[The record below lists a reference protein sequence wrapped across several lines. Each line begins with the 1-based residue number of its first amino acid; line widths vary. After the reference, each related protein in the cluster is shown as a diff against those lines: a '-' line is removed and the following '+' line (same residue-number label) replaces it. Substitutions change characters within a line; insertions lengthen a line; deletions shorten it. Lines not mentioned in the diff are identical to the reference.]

1 MLKTF
6 LVDVKFC
13 MFGNVSRE
21 LLEDHLES
29 EVQGL
34 RNTVVIEKAN
44 LKGL

>member
-1 MLKTF
+1 
-6 LVDVKFC
+6 